1 MIRWGEANIMR
12 AVLILWHIV
21 LIANTS
27 LMVAMKTNSN
37 NGCYEEIFYLPGVFF
52 SFACGTEFAIYMLI
66 CLYVYKNDIKMRQFI
81 SSETYGKRK
90 RRNAFNLFGHSIH
103 FLIELLIMCLLSIW
117 RTKFKIPPKV
127 GFEFTS
133 TVLAISMLLLSKP
146 MKIKWTQLFKRYTDK
161 TKSA

>member
-103 FLIELLIMCLLSIW
+103 FLIELLMMGLLSVW
-117 RTKFKIPPKV
+117 KTKFKIPPKV
-127 GFEFTS
+127 GFVFTS